1 MTRIALNY
9 FCIYTMLAV
18 LAPYLQLFLKA
29 GGFSPS
35 RIGILLGTYNLAG
48 ILGAILLGRLA
59 DRHRRVKVQLAVTLA
74 VFLGAFLLIYL
85 FPNIFIV
92 FAGLIVMGF
101 FFKSMMPLTDAF
113 TLQALPDPDHDY
125 GRVRVMGSISFFSIS
140 LFFQLTGLISGD
152 SQGSIISWVAGFAVL
167 YLASLL
173 VLPRKPSSKTPA
185 HTQDTASHEIPSEEP
200 AEIDPSSAIGS
211 DETAA
216 PRTGAIRSFPL
227 VFWLGLALIFLGR
240 AALTAHYSF
249 FSVYLQEQFGL
260 TTVSGMWA
268 IGPMVEIP
276 MIFFSGYLIRR
287 FGLVAMFAAAFAAIS
302 VRLLIYAVSPGL
314 GALVGAQLL
323 HSLTFGV
330 FHTAG
335 IAFVRRTSPNDGK
348 STAVALY
355 SAIGGGAASFAG
367 SSAAG
372 FIVDA
377 YGFTTLFLSYACL
390 PVIALLL
397 LPVLR
402 KLMKGR
408 EIILSAGPK

>member
-1 MTRIALNY
+1 MARIALNY

-29 GGFSPS
+29 AGYAPS
-35 RIGILLGTYNLAG
+35 RIGVLLGVHNVAG

-59 DRHRRVKVQLAVTLA
+59 DRHQHVKLQLAATLA

-85 FPNIFIV
+85 VPNIFV
-92 FAGLIVMGF
+92 VVAGLVVMGF
-101 FFKSMMPLTDAF
+101 FFKSMMPLTDAL
-113 TLQALPDPDHDY
+113 TLQSLPDPDHDY

-140 LFFQLTGLISGD
+140 LFFQLSGLISGD
-152 SQGSIISWVAGFAVL
+152 SQRSIISWVAGFAVL

-173 VLPRKPSSKTPA
+173 FLPGKSSSKPSSK
-185 HTQDTASHEIPSEEP
+185 P
-200 AEIDPSSAIGS
+200 AEYEPPSARENEKSA
-211 DETAA
+211 TT
-216 PRTGAIRSFPL
+216 RTGTLRSFPL
-227 VFWLGLALIFLGR
+227 VFWLGLTLIFLGR
-240 AALTAHYSF
+240 SALTAHYSF

-287 FGLVAMFAAAFAAIS
+287 FGLIAMFAAAFAAIS

-335 IAFVRRTSPNDGK
+335 IAFVRRTSPDDAK

-377 YGFTTLFLSYACL
+377 YGFTTLFYAYACL
-390 PVIALLL
+390 PVLALTL

-402 KLMKGR
+402 RLMKYQ
-408 EIILSAGPK
+408 EEPTCPQ